1 MTETEKRRMDLL
13 QQTRKAYSARYSPP
27 AVHPRYQATYQS
39 LYGEDI
45 GDAEDMKKGT
55 FGVRMTIAVL
65 LFCLFAAAKY
75 NGVKETETVAN
86 EIQKEYHS
94 LVDFPIFD

>member
-27 AVHPRYQATYQS
+27 AVRPRYQATYRS
-39 LYGEDI
+39 LYGEDT
-45 GDAEDMKKGT
+45 GNAEDMKKGT